1 MSTLAIIPARYA
13 STRYPGKPLVD
24 IAGKSMIQRV
34 YDQVNRATLVDR
46 VIVATDDSRIFDH
59 VKSFG
64 GDVMM
69 TSENHV
75 SGTDRCAE
83 VARAFPEFEVVINV
97 QGDEPFLSP
106 EDVDK
111 VVEPLIND
119 SALSI
124 STLSTPVSTTQTLFD
139 PNAVK
144 VVRKQSG
151 EALYFSRQ
159 AIPFMRNV
167 PQSDWLTHRQYLKH
181 LGIYGFRSQTLMMLS
196 HLKPSNLEAAES
208 LEQLRWLEAGYSI
221 FVGVTENDSIGIDT
235 PEDLQRLMKRQ
246 HLFDEK

>member
-34 YDQVNRATLVDR
+34 YDQVSRAILVDR

-83 VARAFPEFEVVINV
+83 VARAFPDFEVVINV

-106 EDVDK
+106 DDVDR
-111 VVEPLIND
+111 VVEPLTND
-119 SALSI
+119 SGLSI
-124 STLSTPVSTTQTLFD
+124 STLSTPVKTTQTLFD

-167 PQSDWLTHRQYLKH
+167 PQSDWLTHQQYLKH

-196 HLKPSNLEAAES
+196 SLKPSSLEKAES
-208 LEQLRWLEAGYSI
+208 LEQLRWLEAGFSI
-221 FVGVTENDSIGIDT
+221 FVGITENDSIGIDT

-246 HLFDEK
+246 LLFDKE